1 MIREFHNEL
10 LSLSPDI
17 YNVDCAYRRDSSGHL
32 GHMHRRRTLQKYERP
47 IENKLEEN
55 VELNVCDIFFVD

>member
-10 LSLSPDI
+10 LSPSPDI
-17 YNVDCAYRRDSSGHL
+17 YNVDCAYHRDSSGRL
-32 GHMHRRRTLQKYERP
+32 GHMHHHRTLQKIEERR

-55 VELNVCDIFFVD
+55 